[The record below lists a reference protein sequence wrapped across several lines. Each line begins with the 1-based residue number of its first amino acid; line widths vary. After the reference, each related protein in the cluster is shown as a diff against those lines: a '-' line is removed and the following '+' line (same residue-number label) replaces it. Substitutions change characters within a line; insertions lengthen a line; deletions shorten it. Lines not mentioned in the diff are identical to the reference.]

1 MDALTCCLPKAEAV
15 RQLISILIIIIL
27 LPSMS
32 VECEDPMAEE
42 PPYEL
47 PPITQ
52 KGANTFGCLINGE
65 VWLPKSDLT
74 RVEALRANYPFA
86 NRFYIDALN
95 RIGNNDKFNF
105 ILIDSSNVWQAQR
118 FDLTNRKALALN
130 FEFDDCH
137 FYNTTDRNGNIV
149 AGELFV
155 SKYNIRPEFISGTF
169 WFTAVSDCDTVFVT
183 EGRFDLPFTR

>member
-1 MDALTCCLPKAEAV
+1 MK
-15 RQLISILIIIIL
+15 QLLSILIIIIL

-52 KGANTFGCLINGE
+52 EGANAFGCLINGE
-65 VWLPKSDLT
+65 VWIPGSSDSKIKT
-74 RVEALRANYPFA
+74 
-86 NRFYIDALN
+86 IDARYPLADIFDIYVTN
-95 RIGNNDKFNF
+95 TFDNTDYFN
-105 ILIDSSNVWQAQR
+105 LRLKDTSNIWEGHTYRLYTKEDAT
-118 FDLTNRKALALN
+118 FA
-130 FEFDDCH
+130 FELDDCL
-137 FYNTTDRNGNIV
+137 FVNGYQGGQIV

>member
-1 MDALTCCLPKAEAV
+1 M
-15 RQLISILIIIIL
+15 RQLISILIILIL
-27 LPSMS
+27 LPLLA
-32 VECEDPMAEE
+32 VECEDPMVEE

-52 KGANTFGCLINGE
+52 EGANTFGCLINGE
-65 VWLPKSDLT
+65 VWLPASDT
-74 RVEALRANYPFA
+74 RNLKPIEANYPFINA
-86 NRFYIDALN
+86 FDIHVRNT
-95 RIGNNDKFNF
+95 IGNADFFN
-105 ILIDSSNVWQAQR
+105 IGLKDTSNIWEGQTYRLYDRQDAT
-118 FDLTNRKALALN
+118 FS
-130 FEFDDCH
+130 FELDDCL
-137 FYNTTDRNGNIV
+137 FVNGYQGGQIV

>member
-1 MDALTCCLPKAEAV
+1 M
-15 RQLISILIIIIL
+15 RQLISIVITVLL
-27 LPSMS
+27 LPLLA
-32 VECEDPMAEE
+32 VECEEPIAEE

-52 KGANTFGCLINGE
+52 EGANTFGCLINGE
-65 VWLPKSDLT
+65 VVLPYARPID
-74 RVEALRANYPFA
+74 AIRASYPLI
-86 NRFYIDALN
+86 NRFDIIVLN
-95 RIGNNDKFNF
+95 QRVPRAKFNF
-105 ILIDSSNVWQAQR
+105 RLIDSTNIWEGQR
-118 FDLTNRKALALN
+118 FDFTKRDQVA
-130 FEFDDCH
+130 FDFSYDACQ
-137 FYNTTDRNGNIV
+137 FVNANVGGQIV

>member
-1 MDALTCCLPKAEAV
+1 M
-15 RQLISILIIIIL
+15 RQLISIVIIVLL
-27 LPSMS
+27 LPLLA
-32 VECEDPMAEE
+32 VACEEPIAEE

-52 KGANTFGCLINGE
+52 EGANTFGCLINGE
-65 VWLPKSDLT
+65 VWLPGSSDSKTNYLS
-74 RVEALRANYPFA
+74 ANYPFI
-86 NRFYIDALN
+86 NSYDISALN
-95 RIGNNDKFNF
+95 TFDNTDYFN
-105 ILIDSSNVWQAQR
+105 LRLKDTSNIWEGHTYRLYTKEDAT
-118 FDLTNRKALALN
+118 FF
-130 FEFDDCH
+130 FELDDCL
-137 FYNTTDRNGNIV
+137 FVNGYTGGQIV